1 MPLLPPHPQ
10 PSKLY
15 LLSGKNQE
23 RPKLDFAYR
32 HFRLFTGVP
41 FSFGQNLFG
50 QNPGLALFRGTA
62 NGFLGRQGNGLGL
75 LFHPH

>member
-23 RPKLDFAYR
+23 RPELDFAYR

-41 FSFGQNLFG
+41 FFFLAE
-50 QNPGLALFRGTA
+50 PYAALFRSAA
-62 NGFLGRQGNGLGL
+62 NGFLGRQGDGLGL

>member
-23 RPKLDFAYR
+23 RPELDFAYR

-41 FSFGQNLFG
+41 FSFGQN
-50 QNPGLALFRGTA
+50 PGLALLRGAA
-62 NGFLGRQGNGLGL
+62 NGFLGRQGDGPGL